1 MTFLLDVNILLVLH
15 DPLHPHYKLVS
26 RWFAHRAGKSFA
38 TCPIT
43 QSGFM
48 RLLTRGIPGLGPFE
62 MPEARDALE
71 QVIQQPGHVFWPDT
85 PAYLDST
92 KSIFARMQG
101 HRQTTDAYL
110 LGLAIHNH
118 GKLATLDRGI
128 RQLAGNEFTANVE
141 IIEPTSI
148 GRSTINSI

>member
-15 DPLHPHYKLVS
+15 DTLHPHYKLVS
-26 RWFAHRAGKSFA
+26 RWFAHRAGEPFA

-43 QSGFM
+43 QSGLV
-48 RLLTRGIPGLGPFE
+48 RLLTRGVPGLGPFG
-62 MPEARDALE
+62 MQEARDALDR
-71 QVIQQPGHVFWPDT
+71 VTHLPGHVFWPDT
-85 PAYLDST
+85 PAYLDCT

-110 LGLAIHNH
+110 LGLAGYYR

-128 RQLAGNEFTANVE
+128 RHLAGNEFAANLEV
-141 IIEPTSI
+141 IQA
-148 GRSTINSI
+148 

>member
-1 MTFLLDVNILLVLH
+1 MTFLLDVNVLLILH
-15 DPLHPHYKLVS
+15 DPHHQHYKPVS
-26 RWFAHRAGKSFA
+26 GWFGQPSNKPFA

-43 QSGFM
+43 QSGM
-48 RLLTRGIPGLGPFE
+48 IRLLLQGIVGLAPFG
-62 MPEARDALE
+62 MQEARDALDRLTE
-71 QVIQQPGHVFWPDT
+71 QPGHIFWPDT

-128 RQLAGNEFTANVE
+128 RHLAGAEFSANLE
-141 IIEPTSI
+141 IIET
-148 GRSTINSI
+148 